1 MLKLSMTVPLL
12 LLLFVFFIACSS
24 PLEEQA
30 LVENAK
36 GPTNIPSEQPKTATS
51 KPQGKTSS
59 TIERSEPA
67 LSPNKS
73 PNLPVVGL
81 NQDPNLGK
89 PKGGKL
95 IQLFRDPPTLDPHLT
110 TDNISGRLVNE
121 VFGGLVT
128 LGLDLNVAPD
138 LAERIEV
145 SEDGLNYTFHLR
157 KEAKFHN
164 GKPVTSEDVRWSLER
179 VADPE
184 TQSPVAAQ
192 YLSDIIGVS
201 AKLQGKAN
209 TISGLRIPD
218 KHTVILT
225 IDQPKSYFLSKL
237 TYPTAFVLDQENIE
251 KDGTDWL
258 RRPNG
263 TGPFK
268 LAEYQVGELLRLARN
283 EDYHLGPPNID
294 EVEFLLAGGNAMLMY
309 ENDEIHVTGVGL
321 ADLER
326 VLDPNEPLNAEIIT
340 APTLFS
346 VGYIGMNVNEP
357 PFDDALFRKAL
368 NLAID
373 RDTIASVVLEGSNI
387 PAKTII
393 PPGFPSHSPN
403 VIGYRYDP
411 VGAHE
416 LITQSKYGNDLEN
429 LPRIT
434 LSISGSFGANVPLA
448 LEVILQSWKDN
459 LGVEVEIQQTEWAT
473 FLQDLHNRRYQM
485 FQLGWAAD
493 YADPEN
499 FLDILFHSESENNH
513 TNYSNPE
520 VDRLLLQARIEPN
533 QETRFELYNR
543 IEQMILD
550 EAPWVL
556 LWNSGETYALIKP
569 EVKGYELTAM
579 TIPKYRYVY
588 FE

>member
-1 MLKLSMTVPLL
+1 MLKLSKTIPLL
-12 LLLFVFFIACSS
+12 LLLVFFIACSS
-24 PLEEQA
+24 PLEEQG
-30 LVENAK
+30 LIENAK
-36 GPTNIPSEQPKTATS
+36 GPTNISSEQLETTTS
-51 KPQGKTSS
+51 EPQGKTSS
-59 TIERSEPA
+59 TTKRSEPA
-67 LSPNKS
+67 VSSNKS

-81 NQDPNLGK
+81 NQDPNTGK

-157 KEAKFHN
+157 KDAKFHN

-179 VADPE
+179 VADPL

-192 YLSDIIGVS
+192 YLSDIVGVS
-201 AKLQGKAN
+201 AKLEGKAN
-209 TISGLRIPD
+209 AISGLRIPD
-218 KHTVILT
+218 EHTVILT

-251 KDGTDWL
+251 NDGSDWL
-258 RRPNG
+258 RQPNG

-283 EDYHLGPPNID
+283 ENYHLGPPNID
-294 EVEFLLAGGNAMLMY
+294 EVEFLLAGGNSMLMY

-411 VGAHE
+411 VRAHE

-499 FLDILFHSESENNH
+499 FLDILFHSQSENNH

-520 VDRLLLQARIEPN
+520 VDRLLVKARIEPN
-533 QETRFELYNR
+533 QETRFGLYNQ

>member
-51 KPQGKTSS
+51 KPQDKTQGPTGQSK
-59 TIERSEPA
+59 PA
-67 LSPNKS
+67 LSSNKS

-251 KDGTDWL
+251 KNGTDWL

-411 VGAHE
+411 VRAHE

>member
-251 KDGTDWL
+251 KNGTDWL

-411 VGAHE
+411 VRAHE